1 MEFPQ
6 LQCAHIGAV
15 AENTNANSWKE
26 LDRSTSGNR
35 TPGRLEQMLGQS
47 HFVQLVGGLIAA

>member
-6 LQCAHIGAV
+6 LQCAHTVAV

-47 HFVQLVGGLIAA
+47 RFVQLVGGLIAA